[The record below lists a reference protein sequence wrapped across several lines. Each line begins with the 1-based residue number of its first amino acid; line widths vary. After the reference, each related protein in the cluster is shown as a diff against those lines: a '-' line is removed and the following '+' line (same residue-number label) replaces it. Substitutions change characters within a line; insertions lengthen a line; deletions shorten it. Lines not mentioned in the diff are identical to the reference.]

1 MLEQALSHQWHV
13 RMKELGFEVSTPTRE
28 GTKGSL
34 LFAVPS
40 EREGDVNEG
49 PLEACMEGIPLSSLL
64 DEYGSPLLIVSE
76 RTCKDVVGTL
86 RNLTASLGV
95 SLRPALRFGPGA
107 LNDATCARVFS
118 PVAASPTQ
126 ELLRRLDRWN
136 VGFLAQSA
144 GELERALRAGA
155 KASNVILCGAF
166 KSVTDVVAAAGL
178 GVRAVEVE
186 SFAEFED
193 LCSDEVR
200 MAVRVRP
207 LRLCLRVEV
216 PWTPVP
222 SGLRADEILVAFERV
237 RHLDHAVCV
246 GLSAGWRESSACT
259 EEQYDAILR
268 QLRSLAMNLISSGHP
283 VESVMVGPRSHLHIE
298 SRADGTMEGESY
310 MRLTREH
317 FQDAPF
323 RVYFSCGDAVF
334 HRSTHKIG
342 RVLRV
347 SKGAL
352 GRDTCYVDIRYP
364 EGWRQTDPLLPLA
377 SPGPRPDEGDLVVP
391 PISFVGRSSFD
402 HQPLKFGEWVWPHV
416 RPGLPI
422 ILPRVGAA
430 FAASASASC
439 SVPRPTE
446 LLVTEEG
453 DVVVIRSRDSLDGAM
468 FNEV

>member
-1 MLEQALSHQWHV
+1 MFEQALSLQWRE
-13 RMKELGFEVSTPTRE
+13 RMRELGLEVSKE
-28 GTKGSL
+28 GSRQE
-34 LFAVPS
+34 V
-40 EREGDVNEG
+40 
-49 PLEACMEGIPLSSLL
+49 CMEGIALSSLL
-64 DEYGSPLLIVSE
+64 EEYGSPLLIVSE
-76 RTCKDVVGTL
+76 RTCKDVVATL
-86 RNLTASLGV
+86 GNLTASLGD

-107 LNDATCARVFS
+107 FNDARCARVFS
-118 PVAASPTQ
+118 PIAASPTQ
-126 ELLRRLDRWN
+126 ELLRRLDQWN

-166 KSVTDVVAAAGL
+166 KSVSDVVAAAQK
-178 GVRAVEVE
+178 GVRAIEVE

-193 LCSDEVR
+193 LCSEDVSQVVQGE
-200 MAVRVRP
+200 P

-222 SGLRADEILVAFERV
+222 SGLRTDEILVAFERV
-237 RHLDHAVCV
+237 RHLNHAVCV

-259 EEQYDAILR
+259 EEQYDSILS
-268 QLRSLAMNLISSGHP
+268 QLRNLAMNLILSGHP

-298 SRADGTMEGESY
+298 NRPDGTMEGEAY
-310 MRLTREH
+310 LRLTREH
-317 FQDAPF
+317 FQEAPF

-347 SKGAL
+347 STGTT
-352 GRDTCYVDIRYP
+352 GRNTCYVDIRYP
-364 EGWRQTDPLLPLA
+364 EGWRQTEPLLPLA
-377 SPGPRPDEGDLVVP
+377 SPHPRLCKTDLGLP
-391 PISFVGRSSFD
+391 PLSFVGRSSFD

-416 RPGLPI
+416 QPGLPI

-446 LLVTEEG
+446 LLITDEG
-453 DVVVIRSRDSLDGAM
+453 EVVVIRSRDSLHGAIS
-468 FNEV
+468 NEM